1 MKKHPIKT
9 HPMCNPNEPTYADVG
24 DVVGKAFAAGLR
36 PDPVDEPAVADLPPE
51 LLEALVRDAL
61 RQHLDALIPIVA
73 REIAQR
79 LR

>member
-9 HPMCNPNEPTYADVG
+9 HPMWNPNEPTYADVG
-24 DVVGKAFAAGLR
+24 DVVGNAFAAGLR
-36 PDPVDEPAVADLPPE
+36 PDPVDEPAVADLSLE
-51 LLEALVRDAL
+51 ILEALVRDTL

-73 REIAQR
+73 REITQR